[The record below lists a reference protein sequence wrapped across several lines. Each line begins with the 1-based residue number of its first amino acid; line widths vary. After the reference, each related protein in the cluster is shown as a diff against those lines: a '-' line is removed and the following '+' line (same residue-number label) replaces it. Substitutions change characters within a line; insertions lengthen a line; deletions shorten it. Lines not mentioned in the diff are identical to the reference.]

1 MDTATITDVATATAA
16 LNKIR
21 DDLSKAVITAAE
33 ASANLRET
41 VIDVRP
47 KGTLTVAEMAEAVGR
62 DRNFID
68 SVWSAH
74 GDTVKGRQTRKP
86 VDALNGSGVDDA
98 QRLAHAATAR
108 RQALAAVTTLRAERD
123 RTVAMVYAGKILGP
137 SAIAA
142 AVGIDRNH
150 ALRTARKLGV
160 KAAWRSA
167 DSVRNQYSSRA

>member
-41 VIDVRP
+41 VVDVRP

-74 GDTVKGRQTRKP
+74 GDTVKGKQTRVTADVKEEQQ
-86 VDALNGSGVDDA
+86 DAAFRQLADA
-98 QRLAHAATAR
+98 ARDQRGTAAT
-108 RQALAAVTTLRAERD
+108 VHVLRAERD
-123 RTVAMVYAGKILGP
+123 RTVALVYASKIMGP
-137 SAIAA
+137 SVIAGE
-142 AVGIDRNH
+142 VGIDRNSV
-150 ALRTARKLGV
+150 LRTARKAGV
-160 KAAWRSA
+160 APAWRSA
-167 DSVRNQYSSRA
+167 ESIKNQHVKSA